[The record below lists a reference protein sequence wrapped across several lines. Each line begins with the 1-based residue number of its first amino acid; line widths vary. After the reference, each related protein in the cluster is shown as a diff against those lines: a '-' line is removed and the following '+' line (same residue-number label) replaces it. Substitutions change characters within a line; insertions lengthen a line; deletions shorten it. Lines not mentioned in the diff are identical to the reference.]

1 MDLLSDSLS
10 ATSSRG
16 QQQPLP
22 RTTDTSRGFAR
33 SSGELTE
40 NNPADSRKLD
50 NLDFELQQKK
60 MELSRLEADYNDLL
74 QTHHATI
81 KENHNL
87 KAWTTQ
93 LEKDLGATRQKKSS
107 IEHELQACKDDLFRL
122 QPTAQIPDSDIAQSY
137 DDLNE
142 QISSWMEGVIARF
155 EAKYRERHHGPLP
168 NLFHHG
174 DVTAAADFLADHP
187 MFGGEY
193 LVRCYLQ
200 ILLQRMVFADN
211 ILLHG
216 LNESQTALFRSIEQ
230 SMAKSKPPRDTG
242 SIRTWLSEALCALTT
257 TADYQQSSRKVNGDI
272 VTQVFDEVA
281 RFFPIVKKEQEGL
294 IILWETVVRPAVTL
308 AKKIQTSPTYYE
320 FLPKIGSLSQ
330 FRYCDVHRAELP
342 NYKLI
347 DIASRK
353 TLKVNSPV
361 RPNEKG
367 HIGTQIMVLAPALYR
382 RDPGQ
387 APLLLVKEIDLVEL
401 HTPLGRRQTATA
413 REEDANKSSLI

>member
-1 MDLLSDSLS
+1 MSYLISKFMKGGSDREMDLLSDSLS

-230 SMAKSKPPRDTG
+230 SMAKSKPPRG
-242 SIRTWLSEALCALTT
+242 
-257 TADYQQSSRKVNGDI
+257 
-272 VTQVFDEVA
+272 
-281 RFFPIVKKEQEGL
+281 
-294 IILWETVVRPAVTL
+294 
-308 AKKIQTSPTYYE
+308 
-320 FLPKIGSLSQ
+320 
-330 FRYCDVHRAELP
+330 
-342 NYKLI
+342 KLI
-347 DIASRK
+347 TSTA
-353 TLKVNSPV
+353 
-361 RPNEKG
+361 
-367 HIGTQIMVLAPALYR
+367 
-382 RDPGQ
+382 
-387 APLLLVKEIDLVEL
+387 LVKL
-401 HTPLGRRQTATA
+401 
-413 REEDANKSSLI
+413 S